1 MLFEDA
7 FRHLTI
13 IQGGT
18 HMKTNIYLRKVEL
31 GNEKKE
37 MLIKKVDK
45 LGKFFEDEAVADIVV
60 GEQKD
65 KMIVEV
71 TVRTTDM
78 IYRAEE
84 RNEVVYDAADNV
96 VEAITRQIRK
106 NKTRLMKKLR
116 EGVSREM
123 DILPDLEEDAEIKI
137 VKTKTHHVK
146 PMSAEEAVL
155 QMNLLGHNFFVF
167 RNAQTNTTDIVY
179 RRKDGN
185 YGLIE
190 TN

>member
-1 MLFEDA
+1 
-7 FRHLTI
+7 
-13 IQGGT
+13 
-18 HMKTNIYLRKVEL
+18 MKTNIYLRKVEL
-31 GNEKKE
+31 GKEKKD
-37 MLIKKVDK
+37 MLIKKIDK
-45 LGKFFEDEAVADIVV
+45 LGKFFDEEASADIVV
-60 GEQKD
+60 AEQKD

-71 TVRTTDM
+71 TIRTADM

-84 RNEVVYDAADNV
+84 RNEEVYNAADDV
-96 VEAITRQIRK
+96 VASVTRQIRK
-106 NKTRLMKKLR
+106 NKTRLAKKLR
-116 EGVSREM
+116 EGVSREF
-123 DILPDLEEDAEIKI
+123 DVLFDAPEEEADIKI

-167 RNAQTNTTDIVY
+167 TNAKTNTTDIVY

-190 TN
+190 TD

>member
-1 MLFEDA
+1 
-7 FRHLTI
+7 
-13 IQGGT
+13 
-18 HMKTNIYLRKVEL
+18 MKTNIYLRKVEL

-37 MLIKKVDK
+37 MLIKKIDK
-45 LGKFFEDEAVADIVV
+45 LGKFFDEAVADIVV
-60 GEQKD
+60 SEQKD

-71 TVRTTDM
+71 TIRTADM

-84 RNEVVYDAADNV
+84 RNEVVYDAADEV

-116 EGVSREM
+116 EGVSKEIDFAP
-123 DILPDLEEDAEIKI
+123 DITEDEAEIKI

-190 TN
+190 TD

>member
-1 MLFEDA
+1 
-7 FRHLTI
+7 
-13 IQGGT
+13 
-18 HMKTNIYLRKVEL
+18 MKTNIYVRKVEL
-31 GNEKKE
+31 GKEKKE
-37 MLIKKVDK
+37 MLVKKIDK
-45 LGKFFEDEAVADIVV
+45 LGKFFDDEASADIVV
-60 GEQKD
+60 SEQKD

-71 TVRTTDM
+71 TIHTADM

-84 RNEVVYDAADNV
+84 RNEEVYNAADDV

-106 NKTRLMKKLR
+106 NKTRLAKKLR
-116 EGVSREM
+116 EGFSRE
-123 DILPDLEEDAEIKI
+123 INFSEEALEEDVEFKI

-190 TN
+190 TD

>member
-1 MLFEDA
+1 
-7 FRHLTI
+7 
-13 IQGGT
+13 
-18 HMKTNIYLRKVEL
+18 MKTNIYLRKVEL

-37 MLIKKVDK
+37 MLIKKIDK
-45 LGKFFEDEAVADIVV
+45 LGKFFNSDATADIVV
-60 GEQKD
+60 GTQKD
-65 KMIVEV
+65 KMIVEL
-71 TVRTTDM
+71 TIRTTDM

-84 RNEVVYDAADNV
+84 RNEEVYNATDDI

-106 NKTRLMKKLR
+106 NKTRLAKKLR
-116 EGVSREM
+116 DGVSKEIDFISEM
-123 DILPDLEEDAEIKI
+123 PEDDAEIKI

-155 QMNLLGHNFFVF
+155 QMNLLGHSFFVF

-179 RRKDGN
+179 RRKDGD

-190 TN
+190 TD

>member
-1 MLFEDA
+1 
-7 FRHLTI
+7 
-13 IQGGT
+13 
-18 HMKTNIYLRKVEL
+18 MKTNIYLRKVEL
-31 GNEKKE
+31 GKEKKE
-37 MLIKKVDK
+37 MLIKKIDK
-45 LGKFFEDEAVADIVV
+45 LGKFFNDEASADIVV
-60 GEQKD
+60 SEQKD

-71 TVRTTDM
+71 TIRTTDM

-84 RNEVVYDAADNV
+84 RNEEVYNAADDIV
-96 VEAITRQIRK
+96 DSITRQIRK
-106 NKTRLMKKLR
+106 NKTRLAKKLR
-116 EGVSREM
+116 EGVSKEI
-123 DILPDLEEDAEIKI
+123 DFAPDTQEDEAEIKI

-155 QMNLLGHNFFVF
+155 QMNLLGHSFFVF

>member
-1 MLFEDA
+1 
-7 FRHLTI
+7 
-13 IQGGT
+13 
-18 HMKTNIYLRKVEL
+18 MKTNIYLRKVEL

-37 MLIKKVDK
+37 MLIKKIDK
-45 LGKFFEDEAVADIVV
+45 LGKFFNSDATADIVV
-60 GEQKD
+60 GTQKD
-65 KMIVEV
+65 KMIVEL
-71 TVRTTDM
+71 TIRTADM

-84 RNEVVYDAADNV
+84 RNDEVYNATDDI

-106 NKTRLMKKLR
+106 NKTRLAKKLR
-116 EGVSREM
+116 EGVSKEI
-123 DILPDLEEDAEIKI
+123 DFISEIPEDDAEIKI

-155 QMNLLGHNFFVF
+155 QMNLLGHSFFVF

-179 RRKDGN
+179 RRKDGD

-190 TN
+190 TD

>member
-1 MLFEDA
+1 
-7 FRHLTI
+7 
-13 IQGGT
+13 
-18 HMKTNIYLRKVEL
+18 MKTNIYLRKVEL

-37 MLIKKVDK
+37 MLIKKIDK
-45 LGKFFEDEAVADIVV
+45 LGKFFDEAAADIVV
-60 GEQKD
+60 SEQKD

-71 TVRTTDM
+71 TIRTADM

-84 RNEVVYDAADNV
+84 RNEVVYDAADEV

-116 EGVSREM
+116 EGVSKEIDFAP
-123 DILPDLEEDAEIKI
+123 DIAEDEAEIKI

-190 TN
+190 TD

>member
-1 MLFEDA
+1 
-7 FRHLTI
+7 
-13 IQGGT
+13 
-18 HMKTNIYLRKVEL
+18 MKTNIYLRKVEL
-31 GNEKKE
+31 GKEKKE
-37 MLIKKVDK
+37 MLIKKIDK
-45 LGKFFEDEAVADIVV
+45 LGKFFDDDASADIVV
-60 GEQKD
+60 NEQKD

-71 TVRTTDM
+71 TIRTPDM

-84 RNEVVYDAADNV
+84 RNEEVYNAADDV
-96 VEAITRQIRK
+96 VESITRQIRK
-106 NKTRLMKKLR
+106 NKTRLAKKLR
-116 EGVSREM
+116 EGVSKEITFAPEIE
-123 DILPDLEEDAEIKI
+123 DEEAEIKI

-155 QMNLLGHNFFVF
+155 QMNLLGHSFFIF

-190 TN
+190 TD

>member
-1 MLFEDA
+1 
-7 FRHLTI
+7 
-13 IQGGT
+13 
-18 HMKTNIYLRKVEL
+18 MKTNIYTRKIEL
-31 GNEKKE
+31 GKEKKE

-45 LGKFFEDEAVADIVV
+45 LGKFFNDEATADIVV
-60 GEQKD
+60 SEQKD

-71 TVRTTDM
+71 TIRTADM

-84 RNEVVYDAADNV
+84 RNEEVYNATDDII
-96 VEAITRQIRK
+96 ESITRQIRK
-106 NKTRLMKKLR
+106 NKTRLAKKLR
-116 EGVSREM
+116 EGFVKEADFPV
-123 DILPDLEEDAEIKI
+123 DIPEDDAEIKI

-167 RNAQTNTTDIVY
+167 RNAKTNTTDIVY

-190 TN
+190 TD

>member
-1 MLFEDA
+1 
-7 FRHLTI
+7 
-13 IQGGT
+13 
-18 HMKTNIYLRKVEL
+18 MKTNIYVRKVEL
-31 GNEKKE
+31 GKEKKE
-37 MLIKKVDK
+37 MLIKKIDK
-45 LGKFFEDEAVADIVV
+45 LGKFFDDEASADIVV
-60 GEQKD
+60 NEQKD

-71 TVRTTDM
+71 TIHTADM

-84 RNEVVYDAADNV
+84 RDEEVYNAADDV

-106 NKTRLMKKLR
+106 NKTRLAKKLR
-116 EGVSREM
+116 EGFSKE
-123 DILPDLEEDAEIKI
+123 INFLEEASDEDVEFKI

-190 TN
+190 TD

>member
-1 MLFEDA
+1 
-7 FRHLTI
+7 
-13 IQGGT
+13 
-18 HMKTNIYLRKVEL
+18 MKTNIYVRKVEL
-31 GNEKKE
+31 GKEKKE
-37 MLIKKVDK
+37 MLIKKIDK
-45 LGKFFEDEAVADIVV
+45 LGKFFDDEASADIVV
-60 GEQKD
+60 NEQKD

-71 TVRTTDM
+71 TIRTADM

-84 RNEVVYDAADNV
+84 RNEEVYNAADDV

-106 NKTRLMKKLR
+106 NKTRLAKKLR
-116 EGVSREM
+116 EGFSRE
-123 DILPDLEEDAEIKI
+123 INFSEEALEEDVEFKI

-155 QMNLLGHNFFVF
+155 QMNLLGHSFFVF

-190 TN
+190 TD

>member
-1 MLFEDA
+1 
-7 FRHLTI
+7 
-13 IQGGT
+13 
-18 HMKTNIYLRKVEL
+18 MKTNIYLRKVEL
-31 GNEKKE
+31 GKEKKE
-37 MLIKKVDK
+37 MLIKKIDK
-45 LGKFFEDEAVADIVV
+45 LGKFFNDEASADIVV
-60 GEQKD
+60 SEQKD

-71 TVRTTDM
+71 TIRTTDM

-84 RNEVVYDAADNV
+84 RNEEVYNAADDIV
-96 VEAITRQIRK
+96 DSITRQIRK
-106 NKTRLMKKLR
+106 NKTRLAKKLR
-116 EGVSREM
+116 EGVSKEI
-123 DILPDLEEDAEIKI
+123 DFAPDTQEDEAEIKI

-155 QMNLLGHNFFVF
+155 QMNLLGHSFFVF

-190 TN
+190 TD

>member
-1 MLFEDA
+1 
-7 FRHLTI
+7 
-13 IQGGT
+13 
-18 HMKTNIYLRKVEL
+18 MKTNVYSRKVEL

-37 MLIKKVDK
+37 MLIKKIDK
-45 LGKFFEDEAVADIVV
+45 LGKFFNDEASADIVV
-60 GEQKD
+60 SEQKD

-71 TVRTTDM
+71 TIRTHDM

-84 RNEVVYDAADNV
+84 RNEDLYNATDDIVDS
-96 VEAITRQIRK
+96 ITRQIRK
-106 NKTRLMKKLR
+106 NKTRLAKRLR
-116 EGVSREM
+116 EGVSKEIDFFT
-123 DILPDLEEDAEIKI
+123 DIPEESDDEIKI
-137 VKTKTHHVK
+137 VKTKTHQVK

-155 QMNLLGHNFFVF
+155 QMNLLGHSFFIF
-167 RNAQTNTTDIVY
+167 KNAQTNTTDIVY

>member
-1 MLFEDA
+1 
-7 FRHLTI
+7 
-13 IQGGT
+13 
-18 HMKTNIYLRKVEL
+18 MKTNIYLRKVEL
-31 GNEKKE
+31 GKEKKD
-37 MLIKKVDK
+37 MLIKKIDK
-45 LGKFFEDEAVADIVV
+45 LGKFFDEEASADIVIS
-60 GEQKD
+60 EQKD

-71 TVRTTDM
+71 TIRTADM

-84 RNEVVYDAADNV
+84 RNEEIYNAADDV
-96 VEAITRQIRK
+96 VDSITRQIRK
-106 NKTRLMKKLR
+106 NKTRLAKKLR
-116 EGVSREM
+116 EGVSREF
-123 DILPDLEEDAEIKI
+123 DVFFDTPEEEADIKI

-167 RNAQTNTTDIVY
+167 TNAKTNTTDIVY

-190 TN
+190 TD